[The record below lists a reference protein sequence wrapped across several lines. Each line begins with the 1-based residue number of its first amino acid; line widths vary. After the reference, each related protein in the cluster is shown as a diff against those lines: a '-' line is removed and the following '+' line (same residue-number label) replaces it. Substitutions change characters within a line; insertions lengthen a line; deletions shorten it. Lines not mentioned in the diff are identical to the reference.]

1 MDSAN
6 GLDPMLDFTDQ
17 VVLITGAASGF
28 GAMLAAQ
35 FSERGAKLVLGDI
48 DEEGLAEVAAQL
60 PGDSVTLR
68 CDVTQEADCAAL
80 AQAADELF
88 GGLNIAINNAGF
100 GHPLGSIEQ
109 LDEATYDT
117 MFAVHGK
124 GVALGMKHQLPLLKR
139 GGGVIIN
146 VSSMAGIGGAPMLGA
161 YSAAKHAIVGLTK
174 TAAVEYASDNIRV
187 NAVCPFFTLTPLVT
201 DSGIFDKIDGM
212 VKRSPLRRLAE
223 TEEVTSAILLLCSPA
238 NSYMT
243 GQAIA
248 IDGGISAF

>member
-1 MDSAN
+1 MNTTRA
-6 GLDPMLDFTDQ
+6 LDPMLDFTDQ
-17 VVLITGAASGF
+17 VVLITRAASGF

-60 PGDSVTLR
+60 EGDSVTLR
-68 CDVTQEADCAAL
+68 CDVTSEADLAAL
-80 AQAADELF
+80 AEAADEMF

-100 GHPLGSIEQ
+100 GHSLGAIEQ
-109 LDEATYDT
+109 LDEDTYDT
-117 MFAVHGK
+117 MFAVHAK
-124 GVALGMKHQLPLLKR
+124 GVALGMKQQIPLIKR
-139 GGGVIIN
+139 QGGVVIN

-161 YSAAKHAIVGLTK
+161 YSAAKHAIIGLSK
-174 TAAVEYASDNIRV
+174 TAAIEYAADNIRV
-187 NAVCPFFTLTPLVT
+187 NAVCPFFSLTPLVT
-201 DSGIFDKIDGM
+201 ESGIFDKIEGM
-212 VKRSPLRRLAE
+212 VRRSPMRRLAE

-248 IDGGISAF
+248 IDGGVSAY